1 MLVSNQ
7 YKRFVPLII
16 SLLLALF
23 LFLLVKDFI
32 RTVILEPLLYVIWFI
47 GLILESIPQ
56 GVIWVVFILVMLII
70 ALVGFKKGEPKKSQS
85 DQLLYSKS
93 GRVEKLARI
102 LNRAQSDQFTKW
114 RLANELKRLTRKLL
128 TTPDEQKKSIN
139 YQALELP
146 REITAFFE
154 VQQPT
159 KSSIREWFGNREYD
173 ETETALDLDPEIV
186 IQYLEKRMKP

>member
-1 MLVSNQ
+1 MVISKQ

-16 SLLLALF
+16 SFLLALF

-32 RTVILEPLLYVIWFI
+32 RTVILEPLLYVFWFI
-47 GLILESIPQ
+47 GVILESIPQ
-56 GVIWVVFILVMLII
+56 GVIWVGFILVMLII
-70 ALVGFKKGEPKKSQS
+70 TLASFKKGEPQKSQS
-85 DQLLYSKS
+85 DQLFYSKS

-102 LNRAQSDQFTKW
+102 LNRAQSDRFTKW

-128 TTPDEQKKSIN
+128 TPPDEQKKSIN

-154 VQQPT
+154 AQQP
-159 KSSIREWFGNREYD
+159 KKLSIWEWFGNREYD
-173 ETETALDLDPEIV
+173 ETALDLDPEIV